1 MSTATS
7 TFNEK
12 ATDDNFYTSKDGQS
26 CVSLLSVVCGYPS
39 VSPVMRSTENTSK
52 VTKMRHLYLRKVLF
66 TAKALKRQAPVLTN
80 RVRGKD
86 VFQNEISGDNSFQSK
101 ITLGVGQFRN

>member
-12 ATDDNFYTSKDGQS
+12 ATDDHFYTSKDGQS
-26 CVSLLSVVCGYPS
+26 CVSLSVVCCYPS
-39 VSPVMRSTENTSK
+39 VSPVMLNTENTSK
-52 VTKMRHLYLRKVLF
+52 VTKMRHLYLRRVLF
-66 TAKALKRQAPVLTN
+66 TAKALRRQAPVLTN

-101 ITLGVGQFRN
+101 ITLGVGQFCN

>member
-7 TFNEK
+7 TFNDK

-39 VSPVMRSTENTSK
+39 VSPVRLNTENISK
-52 VTKMRHLYLRKVLF
+52 LAKMAAPLSQKSAFYCKS
-66 TAKALKRQAPVLTN
+66 LKQAGARSHKHN
-80 RVRGKD
+80 EGKRC
-86 VFQNEISGDNSFQSK
+86 FPK
-101 ITLGVGQFRN
+101 